1 MTAFSGSPSKS
12 SNNNSFLSRYMEN
25 LGTDVAP
32 PLRPLSS
39 SRLNS
44 SSNLVSSINLQK
56 KTLVNNSPYLSQK
69 VEGSAAK
76 AKSSPP
82 SKRVGKYTVDLN
94 NYSKIELKYYE
105 FLCRVSEVKI
115 WIEAVI
121 EEALPSEIELC
132 VKDVLRNGVYLAK
145 LTQRINPDLATTI
158 FPAGD
163 KLQFK
168 HTQNINAFFGLV
180 EHVGVPDSF
189 RFELQDLYNKK
200 NFPQVFET
208 LHILIS
214 MINKK
219 WPGKT
224 PLLTNVSGQISFT
237 KEEIATCKKTWPRI
251 RDFKS
256 LGTNLNSVPASPKEL
271 REKRSG
277 LINDFNSYERSNIP
291 TEEVPTTPSK
301 NIIDVNNYTSSR
313 TSPPQAYETPEM
325 LISDAMIKKGTFTPI
340 EPNLLGPTPSLEYSP
355 IKNKSLS
362 YYSPSISKYLTYDTE
377 FYTRRS
383 RAREEDLNYYQ
394 TFKYSP
400 SHYSPMRRERMTEE
414 QFLEKV
420 VQLQNI
426 CRGVNTRFNLYI
438 QKRLLSLFGQDIVK
452 FQAGLRGYKFRQLS
466 SNSLPIRRVKTD
478 VPHIELIQSRIKSNR
493 IRYKHDNLKFAL
505 SRYSSIIEGLQ
516 AFCRSKLLKTD
527 VRKKLNDIEISHP
540 PLIKLQSHVRSS
552 QMRNMIIA
560 LNSRLSN
567 EHKSIRSLSAI
578 IRGNFIRTSGKAILI
593 AMDDK
598 HKEKITNFQSLIRGS
613 FVRSSLLSS
622 IYSLRNEN
630 CNIIQLSACMRGRV
644 VRHKV
649 GSLFAPEDNINE
661 TVHDLQALVR
671 AILVRYTLDL
681 VDDIVEYNNLKVF
694 QAFSKGALVRQSL
707 NQRSSFYQRNIRS
720 VIMMQSWIRKSLQKS
735 AYLELLDCPNP
746 SLWAVKKFVSLLNGT
761 ATIEEVQNQ
770 LESCQASLDSENM
783 KKERLLKNI
792 RQQLNMTG
800 VLEKYGLLKDR
811 DQELS
816 ISDSKIPKSKYPK
829 FEKLFYMLQVDPSY
843 WKLLYSKE
851 PNFVAK
857 NVYMTFGTVNQKMS
871 ERERIYFTRFI
882 CEMLQNAVN
891 DAANIR
897 SFLDN
902 RSQFWRTIFQDFLK
916 RESPE
921 FFSVIIP
928 ILDFLTD
935 PAVDFESDPYKIY
948 QGIHGFN
955 SPQHCSPVDDTNT
968 KNKFIENLRCLWH
981 AIEMVAEIYTRKVH
995 TIPIEVR
1002 YLCTKIFCYAADK
1015 NTEEIDS
1022 LRAISSVLVNV
1033 FISEYL
1039 INRQYYGYKDVNIQ
1053 NNNRKIEILIKSLV
1067 TVFEMKN
1074 FDGYLDP
1081 LNQYAN
1087 EIKPHIKDVLYNV
1100 LVDPEYEQEGD
1111 RLIYL
1116 DMVSPSPRLEL
1127 LTEKVLEISSKFE
1140 EYLDEFPEADIL
1152 HDILEKDLDTS
1163 SFPKS
1168 GRITLELDAS
1178 VYRFLVSD
1186 DKMRKIYD
1194 QVKRAFVYMMQIE
1207 DVDTNLYDLSISTVL
1222 PQDEPSFSKL
1232 LKENPKIRADPMVQK
1247 LKPLKYFTLKNVTLK
1262 KIHELES
1269 TGTFCSSDNQ
1279 LQNFLN
1285 DIANTIKNPNYAID
1299 YVTQEI
1305 HITKDTLTTISEI
1318 NHSLDIELSR
1328 LKKHIDHTISN
1339 FQKAR
1344 DFSPVHK
1351 SKFGNFKSAVKKV
1364 QGRERSELQGM
1375 KFKWNTKQLYERGVL
1390 KNIKGE
1396 KLAELTVKVFGSSG
1410 PKFPDIIFKI
1420 STSDGSR
1427 FGIQMIDKRK
1437 GPDKRYADDV
1447 DSFTFKDLMKTQVEP
1462 KDETWKL
1469 FHSSV
1474 VVNNSQLLH
1483 LIVSF
1488 FYNRNSL

>member
-505 SRYSSIIEGLQ
+505 SRYSFYHRRIASILP
-516 AFCRSKLLKTD
+516 LK
-527 VRKKLNDIEISHP
+527 
-540 PLIKLQSHVRSS
+540 
-552 QMRNMIIA
+552 
-560 LNSRLSN
+560 
-567 EHKSIRSLSAI
+567 
-578 IRGNFIRTSGKAILI
+578 
-593 AMDDK
+593 
-598 HKEKITNFQSLIRGS
+598 
-613 FVRSSLLSS
+613 
-622 IYSLRNEN
+622 
-630 CNIIQLSACMRGRV
+630 
-644 VRHKV
+644 
-649 GSLFAPEDNINE
+649 
-661 TVHDLQALVR
+661 
-671 AILVRYTLDL
+671 
-681 VDDIVEYNNLKVF
+681 IVE
-694 QAFSKGALVRQSL
+694 
-707 NQRSSFYQRNIRS
+707 
-720 VIMMQSWIRKSLQKS
+720 
-735 AYLELLDCPNP
+735 
-746 SLWAVKKFVSLLNGT
+746 
-761 ATIEEVQNQ
+761 
-770 LESCQASLDSENM
+770 
-783 KKERLLKNI
+783 
-792 RQQLNMTG
+792 
-800 VLEKYGLLKDR
+800 
-811 DQELS
+811 
-816 ISDSKIPKSKYPK
+816 
-829 FEKLFYMLQVDPSY
+829 
-843 WKLLYSKE
+843 
-851 PNFVAK
+851 
-857 NVYMTFGTVNQKMS
+857 
-871 ERERIYFTRFI
+871 
-882 CEMLQNAVN
+882 
-891 DAANIR
+891 
-897 SFLDN
+897 N
-902 RSQFWRTIFQDFLK
+902 R
-916 RESPE
+916 
-921 FFSVIIP
+921 
-928 ILDFLTD
+928 
-935 PAVDFESDPYKIY
+935 
-948 QGIHGFN
+948 
-955 SPQHCSPVDDTNT
+955 C
-968 KNKFIENLRCLWH
+968 
-981 AIEMVAEIYTRKVH
+981 
-995 TIPIEVR
+995 
-1002 YLCTKIFCYAADK
+1002 
-1015 NTEEIDS
+1015 
-1022 LRAISSVLVNV
+1022 
-1033 FISEYL
+1033 
-1039 INRQYYGYKDVNIQ
+1039 
-1053 NNNRKIEILIKSLV
+1053 
-1067 TVFEMKN
+1067 
-1074 FDGYLDP
+1074 
-1081 LNQYAN
+1081 
-1087 EIKPHIKDVLYNV
+1087 
-1100 LVDPEYEQEGD
+1100 
-1111 RLIYL
+1111 
-1116 DMVSPSPRLEL
+1116 
-1127 LTEKVLEISSKFE
+1127 
-1140 EYLDEFPEADIL
+1140 
-1152 HDILEKDLDTS
+1152 
-1163 SFPKS
+1163 
-1168 GRITLELDAS
+1168 
-1178 VYRFLVSD
+1178 
-1186 DKMRKIYD
+1186 
-1194 QVKRAFVYMMQIE
+1194 
-1207 DVDTNLYDLSISTVL
+1207 
-1222 PQDEPSFSKL
+1222 
-1232 LKENPKIRADPMVQK
+1232 
-1247 LKPLKYFTLKNVTLK
+1247 
-1262 KIHELES
+1262 
-1269 TGTFCSSDNQ
+1269 
-1279 LQNFLN
+1279 
-1285 DIANTIKNPNYAID
+1285 
-1299 YVTQEI
+1299 
-1305 HITKDTLTTISEI
+1305 
-1318 NHSLDIELSR
+1318 
-1328 LKKHIDHTISN
+1328 
-1339 FQKAR
+1339 
-1344 DFSPVHK
+1344 
-1351 SKFGNFKSAVKKV
+1351 
-1364 QGRERSELQGM
+1364 
-1375 KFKWNTKQLYERGVL
+1375 
-1390 KNIKGE
+1390 
-1396 KLAELTVKVFGSSG
+1396 
-1410 PKFPDIIFKI
+1410 
-1420 STSDGSR
+1420 
-1427 FGIQMIDKRK
+1427 
-1437 GPDKRYADDV
+1437 
-1447 DSFTFKDLMKTQVEP
+1447 
-1462 KDETWKL
+1462 
-1469 FHSSV
+1469 
-1474 VVNNSQLLH
+1474 
-1483 LIVSF
+1483 
-1488 FYNRNSL
+1488 